1 MKTRLPE
8 GLFRFTW
15 QVDQLGYDL
24 KYRHRE
30 PEPGRRALILGEI
43 VGWHLV
49 RKGGPLRE
57 YWPLDDHPGLFRQFA
72 NLPEDLSPEDQSTEP
87 KDLLAFANE
96 FGLLGYMSGTFT
108 SKSEPPDSEDL
119 HSWQGYIHSFRLMVD
134 AIEDGR
140 EQAACDAFD
149 TDIRPRMTVR
159 VEPGP
164 FGSRRPSLHVTPLT
178 LVGALWLQVAGQLT
192 QGLEFRKCKQ
202 CPTHFPVGTGTR
214 FRMTKIFCSD
224 RCRVAWNRQKKKEA
238 SK

>member
-96 FGLLGYMSGTFT
+96 FGLLGHMSGTFMPQ
-108 SKSEPPDSEDL
+108 SEPPDSE
-119 HSWQGYIHSFRLMVD
+119 
-134 AIEDGR
+134 
-140 EQAACDAFD
+140 
-149 TDIRPRMTVR
+149 
-159 VEPGP
+159 
-164 FGSRRPSLHVTPLT
+164 SLHIWDRNARLGTAFKTLLWQYRTLFGLGNLNRKRGYRPPKLSDVLNRWRDEKRLAKFYPL
-178 LVGALWLQVAGQLT
+178 
-192 QGLEFRKCKQ
+192 
-202 CPTHFPVGTGTR
+202 P
-214 FRMTKIFCSD
+214 D
-224 RCRVAWNRQKKKEA
+224 
-238 SK
+238 